1 MNVKEGANKLS
12 RLIGL
17 RVMKTAL
24 AALAAIYI
32 AMLLHVDNPQAAGI
46 LAILGVDTTR
56 WRGIMTVYARFAA
69 SAIGLVVASALFAA
83 AGFHIWAL
91 AVYILIAFPLLTR
104 LKMKEGI
111 VTGAVIVFQLFHSG
125 IVSWHTIGTELA
137 LLAIGLGSATIFNLV
152 YMPREAKSL
161 EMLRRTT
168 EAMFAATLGELAKFL
183 RDPGTVWSGD
193 ELLKAE
199 AAIEEGLQAAQR
211 ARENRLIRQDEPW
224 LLYFGMRREQL
235 DMIQLMMENVAFV
248 SSSVPQAEAI
258 ASLFD
263 RLTRDVRSEFYE
275 GTTERELDL
284 LEREFKAMPLPA
296 TRQEFEIRAA
306 LLHLCRELRRYLTVG
321 RRGKMRRS
329 SR

>member
-69 SAIGLVVASALFAA
+69 SAIGLAVASALFAA

-152 YMPREAKSL
+152 YMPKEAKSL

-168 EAMFAATLGELAKFL
+168 EDMFAATLGELAKFL

-211 ARENRLIRQDEPW
+211 ARENRLIRQDESW

-248 SSSVPQAEAI
+248 SSGVPQAEAI
-258 ASLFD
+258 ATLFD

>member
-1 MNVKEGANKLS
+1 MDVTNRASWLR

-24 AALAAIYI
+24 ATVAAIYL

-56 WRGIMTVYARFAA
+56 WRGIMTVYARFTASVIGLAVA
-69 SAIGLVVASALFAA
+69 SAIFAA
-83 AGFHIWAL
+83 AGFYVWTL

-104 LKMKEGI
+104 IKMKEGI
-111 VTGAVIVFQLFHSG
+111 VTGSVIVFHLFHSEA
-125 IVSWHTIGTELA
+125 VSWHTIGTELA
-137 LLAIGLGSATIFNLV
+137 LLAIGLGSATAFNLV
-152 YMPREAKSL
+152 YMPKQRKSL
-161 EMLRRTT
+161 ESLRRTT
-168 EAMFAATLGELAKFL
+168 EDMFVVTLGELAKFL

-199 AAIEEGLQAAQR
+199 AAIEEGLQTAKRSQ
-211 ARENRLIRQDEPW
+211 ENRLLGHDEPW

-235 DMIQLMMENVAFV
+235 DMIQLMMENIAFV
-248 SSSVPQAEAI
+248 SSSLPQSEAI

-263 RLTRDVRSEFYE
+263 RLIQDVRSEYYE
-275 GTTERELDL
+275 GKTERALGD

-296 TRQEFEIRAA
+296 TREEFEIRAA
-306 LLHLCRELRRYLTVG
+306 LLHLCRELRRYLVVG

-329 SR
+329 S